1 MQTSFKIAIFHV
13 SQAYLV
19 YIYYTIYATKL
30 WQQKTLADCCPKTF
44 WQENIHRLAAL
55 HTGNQVEVLCY

>member
-1 MQTSFKIAIFHV
+1 MSPKHT
-13 SQAYLV
+13 L
-19 YIYYTIYATKL
+19 YIYTVLYMPQNF

-44 WQENIHRLAAL
+44 WQENVHRLAAL